1 MQRRF
6 VRCCR
11 CSEAVDDSA
20 AARPQGRGGGTPGRF
35 SQIGAYA
42 VGAGERS
49 AARQSLL
56 RRRLR
61 VPLQT
66 FGQSEASGVGRQRH
80 GAGDEVAAARELHL
94 AADPRRR
101 GASKRNAT
109 RDAARRTRLDAGLA
123 KACEATGCCRMRISL
138 EPMASACMFLI
149 MTIRPDAL
157 PTDPAA
163 LTEIVLALD
172 AENEKLRVAMQ
183 TLKEMIFGK
192 RSERLA
198 AIVAEQLA
206 LELDDLATGVT
217 PPAPANDDL
226 PATKPAGKPRKKASR
241 NIGALPKHLPRCEQV
256 LEPDATACPC
266 CEGRLHKIG
275 EDVSEV
281 LDVIPAILRVL
292 RTIRPKYACRG
303 CTDGVVQAKV
313 LPRLIESGMAS
324 TALVTHVVVSKFAW
338 YLPLYRQVQILASQ
352 GIHLD
357 RATLACWVKRA
368 AWWLKSLYELQLRTI
383 QASPRLFCD
392 ETPMPVL
399 DPGRHRTRTCQ
410 FWAHA
415 MDDRPWGGPS
425 PPAVAYVFA
434 DGRGTKEIAGQLTG
448 FSGILQVDGYAAYKA
463 LARGQGGAIRLAFC
477 LAHARRK
484 FVEVYKTTQSPFAH
498 EVIERLQV
506 VYAIEAEI
514 RGLGAEQR
522 LAVRRARAAPLMEAL
537 KARLTTM
544 LGQLFS
550 QSPLAGAINYAL
562 NHWDGLTL
570 FLDDGRVEVDT
581 NTVERSMR
589 PIAMGRR
596 NSLFSGSEG
605 GAESWAILASLVNTA
620 KLHELD
626 PQAYLADVLEHIV
639 SGRTKSHQLHELL
652 AWNWKAAQARIAQAA
667 A

>member
-1 MQRRF
+1 M
-6 VRCCR
+6 
-11 CSEAVDDSA
+11 
-20 AARPQGRGGGTPGRF
+20 
-35 SQIGAYA
+35 
-42 VGAGERS
+42 
-49 AARQSLL
+49 
-56 RRRLR
+56 
-61 VPLQT
+61 
-66 FGQSEASGVGRQRH
+66 
-80 GAGDEVAAARELHL
+80 
-94 AADPRRR
+94 
-101 GASKRNAT
+101 
-109 RDAARRTRLDAGLA
+109 DACLTQ
-123 KACEATGCCRMRISL
+123 ACEAAGGCRLRGEDFAGACSARMYL
-138 EPMASACMFLI
+138 LI
-149 MTIRPDAL
+149 MAIRSDAL
-157 PTDPAA
+157 PTDAAA
-163 LTEIVLALD
+163 LTEMVLALD

-198 AIVAEQLA
+198 ALVAEQLA
-206 LELDDLATGVT
+206 LELGDLGTGVT
-217 PPAPANDDL
+217 RRAAANADT
-226 PATKPAGKPRKKASR
+226 AAAKPLGKPLRKKARR
-241 NIGALPKHLPRCEQV
+241 NIGSLPKHLPRCEQV
-256 LEPDATACPC
+256 LEPEATACPC
-266 CEGRLHKIG
+266 CQGQLHKIG

-292 RTIRPKYACRG
+292 RTIRPKYGCRS

-324 TALVTHVVVSKFAW
+324 TALVSHVVVSKFAW
-338 YLPLYRQVQILASQ
+338 YLPLYRQVQILAGQ

-357 RATLACWVKRA
+357 RATLALWVKRA

-399 DPGRHRTRTCQ
+399 DPGRRHTRTCQ

-434 DGRGTKEIAGQLTG
+434 DGRGTDKIAGQLTG

-463 LARGQGGAIRLAFC
+463 LARGHGGAIRLAFC

-484 FVEVYKTTQSPFAH
+484 FVEVYKTMQSPFAR
-498 EVIERLQV
+498 EVIEQLQA

-514 RGLGAEQR
+514 RGSSAEQR
-522 LAVRRARAAPLMEAL
+522 LAVRRTRTAPLMEEL
-537 KARLTTM
+537 KAGVACM
-544 LGQLFS
+544 VGQLFS
-550 QSPLAGAINYAL
+550 QSKLTEAINYAL

-570 FLDDGRVEVDT
+570 FLSDGRVEVDS

-620 KLHELD
+620 KLHDLD
-626 PQAYLADVLEHIV
+626 PQAYLADVLERIV

-652 AWNWKAAQARIAQAA
+652 AWNWKAAHARIAQVAA
-667 A
+667 

>member
-1 MQRRF
+1 M
-6 VRCCR
+6 RC
-11 CSEAVDDSA
+11 EDFA
-20 AARPQGRGGGTPGRF
+20 
-35 SQIGAYA
+35 GAYR
-42 VGAGERS
+42 ECMY
-49 AARQSLL
+49 LL
-56 RRRLR
+56 
-61 VPLQT
+61 
-66 FGQSEASGVGRQRH
+66 F
-80 GAGDEVAAARELHL
+80 
-94 AADPRRR
+94 
-101 GASKRNAT
+101 
-109 RDAARRTRLDAGLA
+109 
-123 KACEATGCCRMRISL
+123 
-138 EPMASACMFLI
+138 MA
-149 MTIRPDAL
+149 IRPETL
-157 PTDPAA
+157 PTDAAA
-163 LTEIVLALD
+163 LTEMVLALD
-172 AENEKLRVAMQ
+172 AENEKLRVLMR
-183 TLKEMIFGK
+183 TLNDMIFGK

-217 PPAPANDDL
+217 PPLPANDDT
-226 PATKPAGKPRKKASR
+226 PATKPPASPRKKARR

-256 LEPDATACPC
+256 IEPDTTACRC
-266 CEGRLHKIG
+266 CAGRVHKIG
-275 EDVSEV
+275 EDVNEV

-338 YLPLYRQVQILASQ
+338 YLPLYRQVQILAGQ
-352 GIHLD
+352 GIQLD
-357 RATLACWVKRA
+357 RATLAGWVKRA
-368 AWWLKSLYELQLRTI
+368 AWWLKSLYELQLKTI
-383 QASPRLFCD
+383 QAAPRLFCD

-434 DGRGTKEIAGQLTG
+434 DGRGTEAIAGQLTG

-463 LARGQGGAIRLAFC
+463 LARDHGGTIRLAFC

-498 EVIERLQV
+498 EVIERLQA

-514 RGLGAEQR
+514 RGSPAEQR
-522 LAVRRARAAPLMEAL
+522 LAIRRARAAPLMEAL
-537 KARLTTM
+537 KARLTSM

-626 PQAYLADVLEHIV
+626 PQAYLADVLERIV
-639 SGRTKSHQLHELL
+639 SGRTKSHRLHELL
-652 AWNWKAAQARIAQAA
+652 AWNWKAARARSLQAA